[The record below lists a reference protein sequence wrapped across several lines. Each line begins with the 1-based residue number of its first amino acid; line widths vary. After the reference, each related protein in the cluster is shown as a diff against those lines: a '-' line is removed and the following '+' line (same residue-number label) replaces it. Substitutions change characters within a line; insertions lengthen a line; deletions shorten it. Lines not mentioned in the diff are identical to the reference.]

1 MHIKL
6 LYLRA
11 TKRGGG
17 QIGWKKYIY
26 GNVHIN

>member
-1 MHIKL
+1 MHIK

-11 TKRGGG
+11 TKLEGS
-17 QIGWKKYIY
+17 QIGWKKYTY